1 MHLLN
6 LIALPV
12 IARLTLVIM
21 FPFSALDKVVHW
33 KEAMQQATSSF
44 LPGGAVLLLLAIV
57 VETVAP
63 VCIVVGWHD
72 RMAAFLLAGF
82 CAVTALL
89 YHPFWKFDHFWSQP
103 GEGRSH
109 FWDFLKNFGLV
120 GGLLLLMIGGTPVPT
135 SLLVTQPGSAAP
147 YVAAP
152 TRGAH

>member
-21 FPFSALDKVVHW
+21 FPLSALDKVAHW

-44 LPGGAVLLLLAIV
+44 LPGGAILLVLAII
-57 VETVAP
+57 VETGAP

-72 RMAAFLLAGF
+72 RIAAFLLAAF

-89 YHPFWKFDHFWSQP
+89 YHPFWKFDHFWSKA

-120 GGLLLLMIGGTPVPT
+120 GGLLLLMMGGTPMPT
-135 SLLVTQPGSAAP
+135 SVLLSHPGGATPYAAAP
-147 YVAAP
+147 SP
-152 TRGAH
+152 S